1 MRWVISFLGLALVL
15 TTLTMSGCNPSV
27 EEVRSMTDQK
37 ELASL
42 ALNSSSSE
50 VRLAAAATI
59 QDQKILTQIIESSP
73 YQEVRLAAAN
83 SVKDPDKLTRMI
95 LTDSDPK
102 VRQTALNQLTDQNS
116 LTMVATK
123 APHMDSRI
131 AAMQRVKDAYVLANI
146 AMNDSEFFARKNARE
161 QLLARLGNLKDPK
174 WLAVVARTSDGKLVP
189 EYVQRLLKEIPGRRE
204 DCESIADSIVD
215 ALRATVKP
223 AIRKKYGKLQLRCD
237 CNWANSTHRSD
248 GNGAIP
254 IRQQNIRI
262 QFSKENGSVV
272 YVETFKGALPK
283 NISPPK
289 DGSPLLL
296 PATVNPYRIGKRL
309 LNPTPSKTN

>member
-1 MRWVISFLGLALVL
+1 MRWVISFLVFALLV

-59 QDQKILTQIIESSP
+59 QDQKTLTEIIESSP
-73 YQEVRLAAAN
+73 YQGVRLAALN
-83 SVKDPDKLTRMI
+83 SVKDPDKLTSMV
-95 LTDSDPK
+95 LKDSDPK
-102 VRQTALNQLTDQNS
+102 IRQKALKKLSDQNS
-116 LTMVATK
+116 LIMVAKK

-131 AAMQRVKDAYVLANI
+131 AAMNRVKDAYVLADI
-146 AMNDSEFFARKNARE
+146 SMNDSEFLARKQARE
-161 QLLARLGNLKDPK
+161 QLLARLDNLKDPK
-174 WLAVVARTSDGKLVP
+174 WLAVVARTADGKFVP
-189 EYVQRLLKEIPGRRE
+189 EYVQRLLKEIPGSRTG
-204 DCESIADSIVD
+204 CKSIAEGIVD
-215 ALRATVKP
+215 ALHATVNP

-237 CNWANSTHRSD
+237 CNWVNSTHKS
-248 GNGAIP
+248 NGTGPIP

-272 YVETFKGALPK
+272 YDETFRGDLPK
-283 NISPPK
+283 TVSLPK
-289 DGSPLLL
+289 DGSPLSL
-296 PATVNPYRIGKRL
+296 PATISRYMISNKL
-309 LNPTPSKTN
+309 LNPATQ